1 MTYKSYSKLN
11 RRVARDFGLLGA
23 CLAAEESV
31 FTTQIHPYIFI
42 DQTQIAQL
50 SPYRLYV
57 EILGD
62 FRVAYN
68 NEGMKGIIIPES
80 DFLKA
85 FTILEKK
92 RFVVKAALKNAHEK
106 SSLSG

>member
-1 MTYKSYSKLN
+1 M
-11 RRVARDFGLLGA
+11 GA
-23 CLAAEESV
+23 CLAAEEEV
-31 FTTQIHPYIFI
+31 FTSQIHPYIFI

-50 SPYRLYV
+50 SPFRLYV

-62 FRVAYN
+62 FKTAYN

-85 FTILEKK
+85 FTVLERRK
-92 RFVVKAALKNAHEK
+92 FVIKAAIKNADKK
-106 SSLSG
+106 SRLSGKV

>member
-1 MTYKSYSKLN
+1 M
-11 RRVARDFGLLGA
+11 ARDFGLFGA
-23 CLAAEESV
+23 CVAAEEAV
-31 FTTQIHPYIFI
+31 FTTEIHPYIFI

-50 SPYRLYV
+50 SPFRLYV

-85 FTILEKK
+85 FTILERKK
-92 RFVVKAALKNAHEK
+92 FAIKATPKYAYSK
-106 SSLSG
+106 SDVSGLGKFRL